1 MRFRVRNENFIFF
14 IVVLAVLLVGLV
26 TALVIG
32 GWYKYPPVMERSSQA
47 PAAGPD
53 IAVPVAGGVSRADD
67 VTLLARIIQAEAAD
81 EPYHGKV
88 AVGAVVLNRVRHA
101 SFPNSIPGLFNRWP
115 TAASGCRCSRMLTRL
130 PGRP

>member
-1 MRFRVRNENFIFF
+1 MRFRVRNENFIFI

-53 IAVPVAGGVSRADD
+53 VAVPVAGGGPDTFLPGGDHPVAGWN
-67 VTLLARIIQAEAAD
+67 AA
-81 EPYHGKV
+81 G
-88 AVGAVVLNRVRHA
+88 
-101 SFPNSIPGLFNRWP
+101 
-115 TAASGCRCSRMLTRL
+115 RMLEVR
-130 PGRP
+130 